1 VENLRPASR
10 RRLGLG
16 WDATRAVNPRLVHC
30 SMGGYGRGPLGDKPG
45 FDPLLQARSGLMQAQ
60 GGAAGPASSSMLVHD
75 IAGGSLAAVGILAA
89 LYHREVSGAG
99 QHVGTSLAHASVM
112 VQAGEL
118 TSFPGSPAPPVGGR
132 DWPGP
137 SAYRRLYQC
146 ADGWIC
152 LWAAD
157 GASEAATDGALES
170 AGQHRPG
177 CGPSA
182 EGLAGRLQAMPVT
195 EALDRLAA
203 AGVAA
208 ARVLSRYDVFT
219 DPWLRENEMFHS
231 IPDPQVGAYY
241 GIRGYTDWAG
251 TAGGRAS
258 RSFSIG
264 QDTADVLAALGA
276 GQAGPGEAG

>member
-1 VENLRPASR
+1 
-10 RRLGLG
+10 
-16 WDATRAVNPRLVHC
+16 
-30 SMGGYGRGPLGDKPG
+30 
-45 FDPLLQARSGLMQAQ
+45 
-60 GGAAGPASSSMLVHD
+60 
-75 IAGGSLAAVGILAA
+75 
-89 LYHREVSGAG
+89 
-99 QHVGTSLAHASVM
+99 M

-118 TSFPGSPAPPVGGR
+118 TSFPGSPPPPVGGR

-137 SAYRRLYQC
+137 GAYRRLYRC

-152 LWAAD
+152 LWATG
-157 GASEAATDGALES
+157 GASEAATDRALEA
-170 AGQHRPG
+170 AGQHRPE
-177 CGPSA
+177 CGPSG
-182 EGLAGRLQAMPVT
+182 EGLAGRLQAMPVS
-195 EALDRLAA
+195 EALDRLTAA
-203 AGVAA
+203 RVAA

-241 GIRGYTDWAG
+241 GIRGYTDWVG

-276 GQAGPGEAG
+276 DQVHPGEAG